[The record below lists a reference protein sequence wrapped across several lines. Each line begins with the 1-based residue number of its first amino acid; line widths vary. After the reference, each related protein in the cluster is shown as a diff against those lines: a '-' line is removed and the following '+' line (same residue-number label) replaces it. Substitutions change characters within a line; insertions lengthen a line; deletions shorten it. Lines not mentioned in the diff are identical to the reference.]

1 MSVVEL
7 GHITIR
13 KAVAVRFGD
22 IGHRF
27 QKLMS
32 LRSTVRDQLHEKR
45 LYTTRPKPAYGQE
58 GLGWDPRAGYSL
70 GELRF

>member
-1 MSVVEL
+1 MSEVEL

-32 LRSTVRDQLHEKR
+32 LRSTVRDQLHEI
-45 LYTTRPKPAYGQE
+45 RPYAIREAVKIIGRT
-58 GLGWDPRAGYSL
+58 WS
-70 GELRF
+70 

>member
-1 MSVVEL
+1 MEYRFIELPHLHQACSAMSVVEL
-7 GHITIR
+7 GHIAIR
-13 KAVAVRFGD
+13 KAVAFRFGD

-45 LYTTRPKPAYGQE
+45 LGQSRPTASKA
-58 GLGWDPRAGYSL
+58 
-70 GELRF
+70 